1 MLVDRSRRFVAK
13 QQDLEFYEHLL
24 PQEHPLDDAL
34 RLIPWDSFTP
44 LLESSYSPD
53 LGQPAIP
60 PLLFLKLEFLRYY
73 QHLSDREVI
82 ARAVTDVAFRWFL
95 QIPVGCTLPH
105 PTSLVYFRGR
115 LGVEGFKKVFDQLVT
130 LARQAGLVRDRLR
143 LKDASH
149 VIAKIAVPSTM
160 KLLARLREQMLDEIR
175 KIDSVVATGFEIERD
190 LIRKQT
196 ANEEGDVQLLRRVE
210 LLQQV
215 LEFLQSQPKPA
226 ETDTTDSESAW
237 LQRKRICDLAS
248 KILDDTA
255 HPDNG
260 DRILSLVDSDA
271 RRGRHGQWYDGYSID
286 ISMDADSYLIT
297 AVDVLVAG
305 GDEAKSAV
313 NLINSEHE
321 AQGNQ
326 VENLSIDGVGFNG
339 PMLRELEAPEGLNV
353 KVFTPTREASSEEAV
368 SVREFQLSDDGK
380 SVTCPAG
387 QNSSTRQ
394 RDEKRHRTYFQFRRD
409 TCVGCALLAKCKPT
423 LGDGIYGGRGVTKSD
438 YEAEHERARARTKT
452 EAYAAVRREHP
463 AIERKLNEVMNQ
475 QGGRHAKYWGKE
487 KTKSQALM
495 TCFTVNVK
503 RIRKLLIGE
512 SCAPAQ

>member
-1 MLVDRSRRFVAK
+1 MLTDRSWRFVAK

-24 PQEHPLDDAL
+24 PPEHPLDDAL
-34 RLIPWDSFTP
+34 RLIPWESFTP
-44 LLESSYSPD
+44 LLESYYSPGV
-53 LGQPAIP
+53 GQPAIP
-60 PLLFLKLEFLRYY
+60 PLLFLKLEFLRYF
-73 QHLSDREVI
+73 HRLSDREVI
-82 ARAVTDVAFRWFL
+82 SRAVTDAAFRWFL
-95 QIPVGCTLPH
+95 QIPVACTLPH

-115 LGVEGFKKVFDQLVT
+115 LGVEGFNKIFDQLVT
-130 LARQAGLVRDRLR
+130 LARQAGLIRDRLR

-149 VIAKIAVPSTM
+149 VIANIAVPSTRM
-160 KLLARLREQMLDEIR
+160 LLAQLRERMLDEVR
-175 KIDSVVATGFEIERD
+175 KIDSIVATGFEIELD

-196 ANEEGDVQLLRRVE
+196 VNEEGDIQLQRRVE
-210 LLQQV
+210 LLQQI
-215 LEFLQSQPKPA
+215 LAFLQSQPTPA
-226 ETDTTDSESAW
+226 DSDSDPVW

-255 HPDNG
+255 HPGNG
-260 DRILSLVDSDA
+260 DRILSLVDPDA

-286 ISMDADSYLIT
+286 ISMDADSNLIT

-313 NLINSEHE
+313 NLIKSEHE

-339 PMLRELEAPEGLNV
+339 PMLRELESPEGLNV
-353 KVFTPTREASSEEAV
+353 KVFTPTREAGSKELV
-368 SVREFQLSDDGK
+368 SVHEFPLSGDGK

-387 QNSSTRQ
+387 QRSSTYQ
-394 RDEKRHRTYFQFRRD
+394 RDAKRHRTYFQFRRD

-423 LGDGIYGGRGVTKSD
+423 LGDGVYGGRGVTKND

-475 QGGRHAKYWGKE
+475 QGARHAKYWGKQ
-487 KTKSQALM
+487 KTTAQALM

-503 RIRKLLIGE
+503 RIGKLLIGK
-512 SCAPAQ
+512 SCAPAP

>member
-1 MLVDRSRRFVAK
+1 MLIDRSRRFVAK
-13 QQDLEFYEHLL
+13 QRDLEFYEHLL

-34 RLIPWDSFTP
+34 RLIPWESFTP
-44 LLESSYSPD
+44 MLESSYSPD

-73 QHLSDREVI
+73 HRLSDREVI

-95 QIPVGCTLPH
+95 RIPVASTLPH

-130 LARQAGLVRDRLR
+130 LAREAGLVRDRLR

-149 VIAKIAVPSTM
+149 IIAKIAVPSTLM
-160 KLLARLREQMLDEIR
+160 LLAKLREQMLDEVR
-175 KIDSVVATGFEIERD
+175 KINSVVATGFEIERD

-196 ANEEGDVQLLRRVE
+196 ANEAGDAQLQGRVE
-210 LLQQV
+210 LLRQV
-215 LEFLQSQPKPA
+215 LSFLQSQPTPA
-226 ETDTTDSESAW
+226 EPDSDPAW

-255 HPDNG
+255 HPDNS
-260 DRILSLVDSDA
+260 DRILSLVDPDA

-286 ISMDADSYLIT
+286 ISMDADSNLIT

-305 GDEAKSAV
+305 GDEARSAV
-313 NLINSEHE
+313 NLIKSEHE

-353 KVFTPTREASSEEAV
+353 TVFTPTRESSSVDAV
-368 SVREFQLSDDGK
+368 SVREFQISDDGK

-387 QNSSTRQ
+387 ERSSTRQ

-409 TCVGCALLAKCKPT
+409 TCVGCPLLAKCKPT
-423 LGDGIYGGRGVTKSD
+423 LGDGVYGGRGVTKND

-475 QGGRHAKYWGKE
+475 HGGRHTKYWGKP
-487 KTKSQALM
+487 KTTAQALM

-503 RIRKLLIGE
+503 RIRKLVKGE